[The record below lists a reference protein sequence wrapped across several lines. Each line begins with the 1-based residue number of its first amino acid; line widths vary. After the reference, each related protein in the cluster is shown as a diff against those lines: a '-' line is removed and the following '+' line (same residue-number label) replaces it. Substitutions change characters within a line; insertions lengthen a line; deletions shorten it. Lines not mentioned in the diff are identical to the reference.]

1 MADNTASVN
10 DANYAADNST
20 RNATTGAL
28 VKLGPDVAKLKDLDD
43 VASKARLGSTAGK
56 GLGAKG
62 NTAGL
67 PKRGDFSS
75 QDDWMEAVRKFRAD
89 QAEKPEAN
97 TAAEGRKRALGRMP

>member
-1 MADNTASVN
+1 MADNTRSAD
-10 DANYAADNST
+10 DATYSADNSV
-20 RNATTGAL
+20 RDANTGRL
-28 VKLGPDVAKLKDLDD
+28 KKLGPDTNKLADLAD
-43 VASKARLGSTAGK
+43 AEQRNRLGSTAGK

-67 PKRGDFSS
+67 PKRADFND
-75 QDDWMEAVRKFRAD
+75 QDSWMEAVRKFRAD